1 MPTIANGA
9 NEAAVALFLEGKI
22 SFLDIPKLIK
32 KAMIN
37 IPNKQNI
44 NIDDVF
50 NADKM
55 ARELVLKG

>member
-1 MPTIANGA
+1 
-9 NEAAVALFLEGKI
+9 
-22 SFLDIPKLIK
+22 
-32 KAMIN
+32 MIN